1 MAQRHLPEGGRGG
14 VWEVRYEP
22 VEPARVCRDC
32 GVPAPV
38 RSSRWRRFVHVP
50 LGKAGVRLLVRCRRY
65 ECRGCGGAWED
76 DLSRVAA
83 DGRRL
88 TERAAWW
95 AVASVVLDAMSV
107 RSVAATLGCLWD
119 CANDAVPAKGMKH
132 LAGDEHRLDGVTHL
146 GVDEHVWRHTSR
158 GSRYVTVVVDL
169 TPRRDGRPARLLGVD
184 EHVWRH
190 TSRGSRYVTVVVDLT
205 PRRDGRPARLLD
217 VVEGRSGAAFAGW
230 LASRSEE
237 FRRNV
242 RVVAMDAF
250 AGYKHAVRKA
260 VPHAREV
267 LDPFHVVRL
276 AGDKLTQCRQRLQQ
290 EATGRRGTKQD
301 PLYRAR
307 RILLKT
313 NATLTDRQRSLLD
326 RLFGN
331 EDNEQLKV
339 VWGSYQKIIA
349 CYAEPDRRKARG
361 MIHEPVRRHQ
371 RQTRRRARRAE
382 DTGAYPQTVF
392 SQVGVSVSGW

>member
-1 MAQRHLPEGGRGG
+1 MTK
-14 VWEVRYEP
+14 
-22 VEPARVCRDC
+22 DN
-32 GVPAPV
+32 
-38 RSSRWRRFVHVP
+38 VP

-107 RSVAATLGCLWD
+107 RSVAATLGCSWD
-119 CANDAVPAKGMKH
+119 CANDAVLAKGMKH

-146 GVDEHVWRHTSR
+146 GVDEHVWRHT
-158 GSRYVTVVVDL
+158 
-169 TPRRDGRPARLLGVD
+169 P
-184 EHVWRH
+184 
-190 TSRGSRYVTVVVDLT
+190 RGSRYVTVVVDLT

-217 VVEGRSGAAFAGW
+217 VAEGRSGTAFAGW
-230 LASRSEE
+230 FASRSEE

-250 AGYKHAVRKA
+250 AGYKHAVMKA

-276 AGDKLTQCRQRLQQ
+276 AGDKPARCRQRLQQ
-290 EATGRRGTKQD
+290 ESTGRRGTKQD

-313 NATLTDRQRSLLD
+313 HATLTDRQRSLLD

-339 VWGSYQKIIA
+339 VWGSCQKIIT

-361 MIHEPVRRHQ
+361 MMHELVDSVNARPANAPGELRTLARTLKRRLRDVLAFFDHDHSGNGPTEAVNGRLEHLRGIALGFTDLGNYITRSLLHAGGF
-371 RQTRRRARRAE
+371 RQTIQNQINQ
-382 DTGAYPQTVF
+382 P
-392 SQVGVSVSGW
+392 

>member
-1 MAQRHLPEGGRGG
+1 MVVKKITEDALRPVREFSRFDGDALLGLDSLGLRGVAQRHLPEGGRGG
-14 VWEVRYEP
+14 VWEVRCEP

-169 TPRRDGRPARLLGVD
+169 TPRRDGRPARLL
-184 EHVWRH
+184 
-190 TSRGSRYVTVVVDLT
+190 
-205 PRRDGRPARLLD
+205 D
-217 VVEGRSGAAFAGW
+217 VVEGRSGA
-230 LASRSEE
+230 
-237 FRRNV
+237 
-242 RVVAMDAF
+242 AF

-371 RQTRRRARRAE
+371 RQTRQRARRAE

>member
-1 MAQRHLPEGGRGG
+1 M
-14 VWEVRYEP
+14 
-22 VEPARVCRDC
+22 
-32 GVPAPV
+32 
-38 RSSRWRRFVHVP
+38 
-50 LGKAGVRLLVRCRRY
+50 
-65 ECRGCGGAWED
+65 
-76 DLSRVAA
+76 
-83 DGRRL
+83 
-88 TERAAWW
+88 
-95 AVASVVLDAMSV
+95 
-107 RSVAATLGCLWD
+107 
-119 CANDAVPAKGMKH
+119 
-132 LAGDEHRLDGVTHL
+132 
-146 GVDEHVWRHTSR
+146 
-158 GSRYVTVVVDL
+158 
-169 TPRRDGRPARLLGVD
+169 
-184 EHVWRH
+184 
-190 TSRGSRYVTVVVDLT
+190 
-205 PRRDGRPARLLD
+205 
-217 VVEGRSGAAFAGW
+217 
-230 LASRSEE
+230 
-237 FRRNV
+237 

-301 PLYRAR
+301 PLYRVR

-313 NATLTDRQRSLLD
+313 HATLTDRQRSLLD

-371 RQTRRRARRAE
+371 RQTRQRARRAE

>member
-1 MAQRHLPEGGRGG
+1 MRGAGAGAQLALAPLRPRAVGQGR
-14 VWEVRYEP
+14 
-22 VEPARVCRDC
+22 
-32 GVPAPV
+32 
-38 RSSRWRRFVHVP
+38 
-50 LGKAGVRLLVRCRRY
+50 VRLLVRCRRY

-169 TPRRDGRPARLLGVD
+169 TPRRDGRPARLL
-184 EHVWRH
+184 
-190 TSRGSRYVTVVVDLT
+190 
-205 PRRDGRPARLLD
+205 D
-217 VVEGRSGAAFAGW
+217 VVEGRSGA
-230 LASRSEE
+230 
-237 FRRNV
+237 
-242 RVVAMDAF
+242 AF

-371 RQTRRRARRAE
+371 RQTRQRARRAE